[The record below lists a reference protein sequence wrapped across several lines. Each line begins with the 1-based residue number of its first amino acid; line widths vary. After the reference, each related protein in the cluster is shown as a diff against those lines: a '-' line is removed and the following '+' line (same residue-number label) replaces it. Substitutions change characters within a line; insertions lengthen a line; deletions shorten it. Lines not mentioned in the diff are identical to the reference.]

1 VENYAEV
8 RKQCMQQWTAL
19 KQERQSWESHWREL
33 SDYFL
38 PRRSK
43 FLSGEKTQGGKKND
57 KIINSVGTF
66 SVRTLGAGMM
76 SGITSPA
83 RQWFR
88 LTTDDP
94 SLAKYSAV
102 RTWLDDI
109 ERRLVLLMAKSNL
122 YNALSAL
129 YPDLGVFCTGSLYI
143 EEDPL
148 SVFRAY
154 VQPIGTYCL
163 ANNDRLEVD
172 TVYRHVV
179 MTVKQVVAKF
189 GLDKCSQRVR
199 NAYEKHN
206 LMEKVSILHAV
217 EPNADYAPAKA
228 GGRAMQYRSLWLEES
243 CAEGEGFLYQ
253 GGFEEFPYMSPRWEV
268 TAEEAYGS
276 GPGMMVLG
284 DVKALQQYERRKA
297 QAIDKIV
304 DPPMVAPA
312 SLEHSR
318 VGLLPGDV
326 TYVDLL
332 GPGMRF
338 APAVEVN
345 PAVVTVASEAIREHE
360 LRIQRAFFADLWL
373 MLSQIDQKMTATEVM
388 ARQQEKMLQ
397 LGPVSQRIE
406 QELLTPI
413 VKRCLGAMDRRG
425 LLPPQPQEMK
435 GQPVRIEFTSVMA
448 EAQQLGRTQKLDRM
462 VSVAGGL
469 AGVKP
474 EVLDKVDFDAV
485 MDEYAEALNIDG
497 TVIRDE
503 KDVQAL
509 REERA
514 KQQQQAAAMQQQAA
528 MAEGAK
534 TLSQADTAG
543 DNALTR
549 LMGPLQQAAAGGAT
563 GGLPQ

>member
-1 VENYAEV
+1 V
-8 RKQCMQQWTAL
+8 
-19 KQERQSWESHWREL
+19 SS
-33 SDYFL
+33 
-38 PRRSK
+38 
-43 FLSGEKTQGGKKND
+43 
-57 KIINSVGTF
+57 
-66 SVRTLGAGMM
+66 
-76 SGITSPA
+76 
-83 RQWFR
+83 
-88 LTTDDP
+88 
-94 SLAKYSAV
+94 
-102 RTWLDDI
+102 
-109 ERRLVLLMAKSNL
+109 
-122 YNALSAL
+122 
-129 YPDLGVFCTGSLYI
+129 
-143 EEDPL
+143 
-148 SVFRAY
+148 
-154 VQPIGTYCL
+154 
-163 ANNDRLEVD
+163 
-172 TVYRHVV
+172 
-179 MTVKQVVAKF
+179 
-189 GLDKCSQRVR
+189 

-206 LMEKVSILHAV
+206 LLEKVSVIHAV
-217 EPNADYAPAKA
+217 EPNADYAPGE
-228 GGRAMQYRSLWLEES
+228 GGRSKANAVPQPLVREET
-243 CAEGEGFLYQ
+243 ATRGEGFLWQ

-297 QAIDKIV
+297 QLVDKIV

-312 SLEHSR
+312 SLEHWPR
-318 VGLLPGDV
+318 GTCFPGDV